1 MAPRATWQLEKY
13 ARYVVTKKGTT
24 SGEWKYYSDKPCQR
38 LVMTLTDTEHLV
50 ICHGSCILESHSLVT
65 ARAWMRGLSKTDSLL
80 LMYKYKDGT
89 RRFRVKFC
97 RSRLQTGSSVCAEA
111 ADTLSKFFPVKVT
124 EEQVMQSADKNQV
137 RGQPAA
143 VLSGEVTL
151 GVLAETLL
159 SGKNNEVLS
168 AAYKGSS

>member
-80 LMYKYKDGT
+80 LMYKYK
-89 RRFRVKFC
+89 
-97 RSRLQTGSSVCAEA
+97 
-111 ADTLSKFFPVKVT
+111 
-124 EEQVMQSADKNQV
+124 QSADKNQV